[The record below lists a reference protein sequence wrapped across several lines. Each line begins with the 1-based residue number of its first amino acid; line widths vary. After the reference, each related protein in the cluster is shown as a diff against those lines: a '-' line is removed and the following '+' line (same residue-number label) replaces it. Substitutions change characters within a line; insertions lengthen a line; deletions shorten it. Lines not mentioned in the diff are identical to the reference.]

1 MALLMKCQQPAP
13 IRQRDHEGGRILERE
28 PRFSARFQWLLDAPE
43 TALAAIKADPVAF
56 EQQVLAEQPAVPSP
70 AMGLFHLGAV
80 AFLLFGPDGARLPLD
95 APAWVPALRS
105 FGELEGAAI
114 SRDGAG
120 RLMAIPGVGGR
131 LLHLLWAPVDEAMA
145 WNLPDQV
152 RDAARHAA
160 SRIVIVAGGAQDEGP
175 LETAIRGFGLP
186 NLEGRVVAA
195 VVRTGNSRE
204 AAAELGLAYA
214 TVRAALSQAARRMRQ
229 PNMPAVV
236 STVVAAAFG
245 ILPDDAN
252 GPALLADILQLT
264 PRQAQI
270 ALLVAS
276 GVSRDNTAHA
286 VGVSAAVVKKELDL
300 IFASLGLASAAE
312 LSRLIVEVQALGM
325 LGRATDGA
333 TGFLD
338 PSIEPARFTVRP
350 NRREVIGWSDHGPAS
365 GRPVLVVHS
374 NWQCRYV
381 PRPLLRALHRQGWR
395 PIAIDRPG
403 FGSTSPGRSTSAD
416 PFGQAVDDT
425 LLILDQLGI
434 ARTAIVARDGSQFVH
449 VLKAAAPD
457 RIGPVVLVSP
467 TLPTSASSK
476 RIGIIGTMK
485 EVFLRP
491 QLTELY
497 FRIVCQ
503 QLTLARLEHLTRS
516 LTIGSGVDSALCDD
530 PAFIRDRF
538 RAMRPFATG
547 NLIGGVNEEAV
558 ISRGGYEFP
567 AIDPDDWVM
576 VQGDDDNHNS
586 FDDVVAHW
594 RPILP
599 STPIVRVPGGGRF
612 MTSSHPELIVE
623 QLQMADRRR

>member
-1 MALLMKCQQPAP
+1 M
-13 IRQRDHEGGRILERE
+13 
-28 PRFSARFQWLLDAPE
+28 FQHLIDAPE
-43 TALAAIKADPVAF
+43 AAMAAIRADPAGF
-56 EQQVLAEQPAVPSP
+56 EQQVLAQQQGPVSP
-70 AMGLFHLGAV
+70 GIGLFHLGAIG
-80 AFLLFGPDGARLPLD
+80 FLLFGPDGARLPLD
-95 APAWVPALRS
+95 APAWVPGVRS
-105 FGELEGAAI
+105 FAELEAAAVN
-114 SRDGAG
+114 RNAAG
-120 RLMAIPGVGGR
+120 RLMAVPGAGGR
-131 LLHLLWAPVDEAMA
+131 LLHLLWAPVSEAMA
-145 WNLPDQV
+145 WDLPENV
-152 RDAARHAA
+152 RDAAGEGAD
-160 SRIVIVAGGAQDEGP
+160 RIVIVAGGSQNEGP
-175 LETAIRGFGLP
+175 LEAAIRGFGLP
-186 NLEGRVVAA
+186 SLEGRVVAA
-195 VVRTGNSRE
+195 IVRTGSSQE

-245 ILPDDAN
+245 IFPDDTN
-252 GPALLADILQLT
+252 GAALLADILQLT

-276 GVSRDNTAHA
+276 GVSRDKAAHA
-286 VGVSAAVVKKELDL
+286 AGVSPAVVKKELEL
-300 IFASLGLASAAE
+300 VFASLGLSSAAE
-312 LSRLIVEVQALGM
+312 LSRLIVEVQALSM

-338 PSIEPARFTVRP
+338 PAIEPARFTVRP
-350 NRREVIGWSDHGPAS
+350 NGREMIGWSDYGPAS

-374 NWQCRYV
+374 NWQCRHV
-381 PRPLLRALHRQGWR
+381 PRPLVRALHRHGWR

-403 FGSTSPGRSTSAD
+403 FGTTSPGRSTASD
-416 PFGQAVDDT
+416 PFGQAIDDAW
-425 LLILDQLGI
+425 LILDQLGI
-434 ARTAIVARDGSQFVH
+434 ERTAIIARDGSQFVH
-449 VLKAAAPD
+449 VLKAAAPH
-457 RIGPVVLVSP
+457 RVGPVVLVSP

-476 RIGIIGTMK
+476 RVGIIGIMK

-516 LTIGSGVDSALCDD
+516 LTAGSGVDSALCDD

-558 ISRGGYEFP
+558 ISRGGYDFP
-567 AIDPDDWVM
+567 AIDPDDWVLI
-576 VQGDDDNHNS
+576 QGDDDNHNS
-586 FDDVVAHW
+586 LGDVQAHW

-599 STPIVRVPGGGRF
+599 RAGFVSVAGGGRF

-623 QLQMADRRR
+623 QLLSLAAAT